1 MHASRRRLRSV
12 LLRGESVW
20 PLLLALLALLL
31 LCWSGCCLVR
41 PPCGQVKLPR
51 PERRTTPPYRVTVT
65 QATATTTRATI
76 WPAEAWAAEL
86 IAAQEE
92 LEALHAAPWWED

>member
-1 MHASRRRLRSV
+1 MHASKRRSRSA
-12 LLRGESVW
+12 LLRGASIW

-31 LCWSGCCLVR
+31 LFLSGCCLVR
-41 PPCGQVKLPR
+41 PPCGRAKLPR
-51 PERRTTPPYRVTVT
+51 PERRVTPPYQVVVS
-65 QATATTTRATI
+65 QATATTTQATI

-92 LEALHAAPWWED
+92 LEALHAAPWWVD